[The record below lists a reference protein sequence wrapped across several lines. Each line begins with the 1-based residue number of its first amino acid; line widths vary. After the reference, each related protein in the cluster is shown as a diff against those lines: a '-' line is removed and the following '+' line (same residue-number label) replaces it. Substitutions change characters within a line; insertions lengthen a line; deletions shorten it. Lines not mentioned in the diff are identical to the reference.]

1 MRRRKLIAMLGAAV
15 AWPLTVH
22 AQQPAVPV
30 IGFLHSASA
39 EPNANLVKAFRK
51 GLFDVGFIDGQNVT
65 IDFRW
70 ADGHNDRLPSLASD
84 LVRRNVSV
92 IATPGST
99 PAALAAKAATATI
112 PIVFASGA
120 DPVAIGLVGSLNHPG
135 GNVTGIGFETTEIT
149 GKEFELLH
157 QLLPDAVRVTALIN
171 PTSGFSQAV
180 VKNMQMSAA
189 ALGLQLE
196 VLNASTDSEIENA
209 FANMA
214 QRSSTPLIV
223 GPDPF
228 YTSRRAR
235 IVPLAARYAIPTMY
249 VLREFA
255 EAGGLI
261 SYGPDL
267 TNAYREAGTYSGRIL
282 KGEKPA
288 EMPVVLPTKFDM
300 VINIKTAKSLGIALP
315 DKLLALADEVI
326 E

>member
-1 MRRRKLIAMLGAAV
+1 MRRREFIALVASAAT
-15 AWPLTVH
+15 WPLAVS
-22 AQQPAVPV
+22 AQQTATPV

-39 EPNANLVKAFRK
+39 EPSASLVKAFRK

-70 ADGHNDRLPSLASD
+70 ADGQNDRLPGLASD
-84 LVRRNVSV
+84 LIRRNVRL

-99 PAALAAKAATATI
+99 PAALAAKAATNTI

-149 GKEFELLH
+149 GKVFELLH
-157 QLLPDAVRVTALIN
+157 QLLPNAMHVVALIN

-180 VKNMQMSAA
+180 VKNMQASAN

-209 FANMA
+209 FANVG
-214 QRSSTPLIV
+214 QRSSTSLVV

-228 YTSRRAR
+228 YTSSRTK
-235 IVPLAARYAIPTMY
+235 IVQLAAHYAIPTMY

-255 EAGGLI
+255 QSGGLI

-267 TNAYREAGTYSGRIL
+267 TNAYREAGTYSGRVL

-288 EMPVVLPTKFDM
+288 EMPVLLPTKFDM
-300 VINIKTAKSLGIALP
+300 AINVKTAKSLGIAVP
-315 DKLLALADEVI
+315 DRLLALADEVI

>member
-1 MRRRKLIAMLGAAV
+1 MERREFIILFGGTAAA
-15 AWPLTVH
+15 AWPRVAR
-22 AQQPAVPV
+22 AQQIPV

-39 EPNANLVKAFRK
+39 EPNANLVKVFRK
-51 GLFDVGFIDGQNVT
+51 GLFDVGFIDDRNVT

-70 ADGHNDRLPSLASD
+70 ADGQNDRLPGLASD
-84 LVRRNVSV
+84 LVRRHVSL

-99 PAALAAKAATATI
+99 PAALAAKAATTNI

-135 GNVTGIGFETTEIT
+135 GNVTGIGFQTTEIT
-149 GKEFELLH
+149 GKAFELLH
-157 QLLPDAVRVTALIN
+157 QLLPTAVHVIALIN
-171 PTSGFSQAV
+171 PTTGFSQVV
-180 VKNMQMSAA
+180 VKNMKLSTA

-196 VLNASTDSEIENA
+196 VLNASTDEEIGNA
-209 FANMA
+209 FAMVA
-214 QRSSTPLIV
+214 QRSSTPLII

-228 YTSRRAR
+228 YTSRRAK
-235 IVPLAARYAIPTMY
+235 IVLLAARYAIPTMY
-249 VLREFA
+249 ILREFA
-255 EAGGLI
+255 QAGGLI

-288 EMPVVLPTKFDM
+288 DMPVVLPTKFDL
-300 VINIKTAKSLGIALP
+300 VINVKTAKSLGLAVP
-315 DKLLALADEVI
+315 DRLLALADDVI